1 VRSSPR
7 ARPILTA
14 LAASVLLAVLVFRF
28 VDLRSDMTEFLPIGH
43 TEAAKLMMR
52 ELRSGAATGII
63 LIGLE
68 AAPPAELARISQAMA
83 ARLDRSGL
91 FALVSNGDASLDP
104 DAERFLFEHRYLL
117 SPASTA
123 DAFTTSALHRDFE
136 TLLHQL
142 RSSSAPLA
150 QQYGLADPP
159 GAFLAMA
166 REWMGGSD
174 VRSIDSV
181 WFAAARDRALM
192 LARTKTGGLNL
203 EAQDRAD
210 TGIRAA
216 FAEAAPGSARLLVA
230 GPAVFARDAEAG
242 IRSDVRL
249 LSVVS
254 TLLVAGLLLWR
265 FRSPLVLAAIAVPIL
280 LGLTAAA
287 LAVQMAFGFVH
298 AIAFGFGMTMLGVT
312 VDYPV
317 LLIGHRK
324 QGEAAPATLRR
335 IGRAFNLAVASAALG
350 LTGMVFSGLPGL
362 AQIGVFSVVGLLTG
376 ALATRWILPRLIVA
390 ADLAPVSAIDP
401 QRLLRI
407 ERLRD
412 WRLWGLLP
420 AGGAVVLLV
429 LAPPRIEHDLANL
442 SPVPSSAR
450 ALDSEL
456 RAELGAPEVGQ
467 VAVVHGA
474 TAEAVLQREE
484 ALMPVLDALRR
495 DGMIAGAELAAR
507 YLPSAASQLARRAA
521 LPDSDA
527 LAEQIAAARAGLPF
541 RAEAFAAFRQD
552 VAASRSLPP
561 VQLADIDNPL
571 ILARLE
577 PLLFARDGSWFGL
590 VAPQGVTDSERLA
603 AALGGMPGVTYV
615 DIATE
620 SNGLLAE
627 TTARAWRWLSAAA
640 AATLL
645 ALAIGLRSF
654 GRVLRVLVSLAAAG
668 AVTVAVL
675 ALAGERLSLVHIVA
689 LQFVAGVGLDY
700 ALFFARRQLDAE
712 ERARTLRTLVTCNA
726 MTLLTFGLLGVCHT
740 PLLRTIGLPV
750 AVGAV
755 SALVFAFL
763 FAGERVSASIQP
775 TSWPGSSGPPVKARA
790 GADGPD

>member
-1 VRSSPR
+1 MTKLRR
-7 ARPILTA
+7 ARPILA
-14 LAASVLLAVLVFRF
+14 GLVAAVLLAVLAFRC
-28 VDLRSDMTEFLPIGH
+28 VDLRTGMTEFLPVGK

-52 ELRSGAATGII
+52 ELRSGAATSII

-68 AAPPAELARISQAMA
+68 GPPPAELARISLAMQ
-83 ARLDRSGL
+83 ARLDGSGL
-91 FALVSNGDASLDP
+91 FAFVSNGDASLDP
-104 DAERFLFEHRYLL
+104 AAERFLFGYRYLL

-123 DAFTTSALHRDFE
+123 DAFTKAALHGDFE

-142 RSSSAPLA
+142 RSSAAPLA
-150 QQYGLADPP
+150 EQYGLDDPP
-159 GAFLAMA
+159 GAFLALA
-166 REWMGGSD
+166 RLWMGESD
-174 VRSIDSV
+174 IRSIGGV

-192 LARTKTGGLNL
+192 LARTRSAGLDL
-203 EAQDRAD
+203 EAQDRA
-210 TGIRAA
+210 GNAIRAA
-216 FAEAAPGSARLLVA
+216 FAEARPGSARLLVA
-230 GPAVFARDAEAG
+230 GPSVFAHDAEAA

-280 LGLTAAA
+280 LGLTVAA
-287 LAVQMAFGFVH
+287 LAVQVAFGFVH

-335 IGRAFNLAVASAALG
+335 IGPAFNLAVLSAALG

-362 AQIGVFSVVGLLTG
+362 AQIGVFSVAGLLGG
-376 ALATRWILPRLIVA
+376 AAATRWILPRLIVA
-390 ADLAPVSAIDP
+390 ADLAPVSAGDP
-401 QRLLRI
+401 ERLLRI

-420 AGGAVVLLV
+420 AGGAVVLL
-429 LAPPRIEHDLANL
+429 LLSPPRIERDLANL
-442 SPVPSSAR
+442 SPVPASAR

-456 RAELGAPEVGQ
+456 RGELGAPDVGQ

-474 TAEAVLQREE
+474 SAEAVLQREE

-495 DGMIAGAELAAR
+495 DGAIAGAELAAR
-507 YLPSAASQLARRAA
+507 YLPSAATQLVRRAA
-521 LPDSDA
+521 LPEDAA
-527 LAEQIAAARAGLPF
+527 LAERIAAARAGLPF
-541 RAEAFAAFRQD
+541 RPEAFAAFGRD
-552 VAASRSLPP
+552 VAASRDLPP
-561 VQLADIDNPL
+561 VRLADIANPL
-571 ILARLE
+571 LLARLE
-577 PLLFARDGSWFGL
+577 PLLFARDGGWFGL
-590 VAPQGVTDSERLA
+590 VAPQGVADRQRLA
-603 AALGGMPGVTYV
+603 GALNGMQDVTYV
-615 DIATE
+615 DIGAE
-620 SNGLLAE
+620 LNGLLAD

-645 ALAIGLRSF
+645 ALAFGLRSF
-654 GRVLRVLVSLAAAG
+654 GRLMRVLASLAAAG
-668 AVTVAVL
+668 AVTLAVL
-675 ALAGERLSLVHIVA
+675 VLAGERLSLVHIVA
-689 LQFVAGVGLDY
+689 LQFVFGVGLDY

-726 MTLLTFGLLGVCHT
+726 MTLLTFGLLMICHT

-750 AVGAV
+750 AVGAF

-763 FAGERVSASIQP
+763 FAGERVAGGLIRRP
-775 TSWPGSSGPPVKARA
+775 
-790 GADGPD
+790 GADTGR

>member
-1 VRSSPR
+1 MKPVRR
-7 ARPILTA
+7 ARPILAA
-14 LAASVLLAVLVFRF
+14 LAAAVLLAVLTFRF
-28 VDLRSDMTEFLPIGH
+28 IDLRTDMTEFLPIGN

-52 ELRSGAATGII
+52 ELRSGAATSII

-68 AAPPAELARISQAMA
+68 GAPPDELARISQAMA
-83 ARLDRSGL
+83 ARLGASGL
-91 FALVSNGDASLDP
+91 FAFVGNGDASLDP
-104 DAERFLFEHRYLL
+104 AAEQFLFGHRYLL

-123 DAFTTSALHRDFE
+123 EAFTPAALRRDFE

-142 RSSSAPLA
+142 RSSAAPLA
-150 QQYGLADPP
+150 QHYGLADPP

-166 REWMGGSD
+166 RVWMGESD
-174 VRSIDSV
+174 VRSIDGV
-181 WFAAARDRALM
+181 WFAAGRDRALM
-192 LARTKTGGLNL
+192 LVRTKTGGLDL

-210 TGIRAA
+210 TAIRAA
-216 FAEAAPGSARLLVA
+216 FADAAPGGARLLVA
-230 GPAVFARDAEAG
+230 GPAVFARDAEYG

-254 TLLVAGLLLWR
+254 TLLVAALLLWR

-287 LAVQMAFGFVH
+287 WAVQVAFGFVH
-298 AIAFGFGMTMLGVT
+298 AIAFGFGMTMLGVM

-335 IGRAFNLAVASAALG
+335 IGAAFNLAVASAALG

-362 AQIGVFSVVGLLTG
+362 AQIGVFSVVGLLSG
-376 ALATRWILPRLIVA
+376 AAATRWILPRLIVA
-390 ADLAPVSAIDP
+390 ADLAPVSAGDP
-401 QRLLRI
+401 ARLLRI

-420 AGGAVVLLV
+420 AGGAVVLLM

-442 SPVPSSAR
+442 SPVPAGAR
-450 ALDSEL
+450 ALDAEL
-456 RAELGAPEVGQ
+456 RAELGAPDVGQ

-474 TAEAVLQREE
+474 TAEAVLRREE

-495 DGMIAGAELAAR
+495 DGVIGGAELAAR
-507 YLPSAASQLARRAA
+507 YLPSAATQLARRDA
-521 LPDSDA
+521 LPDDAA
-527 LAEQIAAARAGLPF
+527 LAERIAAARAGLPF
-541 RAEAFAAFRQD
+541 RAQAFDEFRQD
-552 VAASRSLPP
+552 VAASRDLPP
-561 VQLADIDNPL
+561 VQLADIANPL
-571 ILARLE
+571 ILARLQ
-577 PLLFARDGSWFGL
+577 PLLFARDGGWFGL
-590 VAPQGVTDSERLA
+590 VAPQGVTGRERLA
-603 AALGGMPGVTYV
+603 AALNGVPGVTYV
-615 DIATE
+615 DIGAE

-627 TTARAWRWLSAAA
+627 TTARAWRWLSAGA

-645 ALAIGLRSF
+645 ALAIGLRSP
-654 GRVLRVLVSLAAAG
+654 GRVVRVLGSLAAAG
-668 AVTVAVL
+668 AVTLAVL
-675 ALAGERLSLVHIVA
+675 VVAGERLSLVHIVA

-726 MTLLTFGLLGVCHT
+726 MTMLTFGLLMVCRT

-750 AVGAV
+750 AVGAF

-763 FAGERVSASIQP
+763 FAGERVARVSGVAAALAP
-775 TSWPGSSGPPVKARA
+775 TSRPGAAP
-790 GADGPD
+790 